1 MPQPILFSLI
11 DKVVYDY
18 NLIQDGDKI
27 LIGASGG
34 KDSTALIEYFA
45 NRVKRPNCNFEYK
58 ALAIQSDFSP
68 AFPENIKNLFD
79 KWNVP
84 FEIVD
89 VDIMARLKPGRKMN
103 CYWCSTQRRSELL
116 KYAMEHGFNKIAL
129 GHHLDDVLETLL
141 MNMIDQ
147 RKLTA
152 MPPLLTYDNYPVSI
166 IRPLSYAPED
176 LIIEHATL
184 GGFIGWTC
192 TCNYQENS
200 NRKKAR
206 QQLEVITGGD
216 RKKKTHMYESLKNI
230 DTRYLP

>member
-11 DKVVYDY
+11 DKVIYDY

-68 AFPENIKNLFD
+68 SFPENIKNLFD

-116 KYAMEHGFNKIAL
+116 KYAMENNKVEAFNL
-129 GHHLDDVLETLL
+129 GTGTGYSVF
-141 MNMIDQ
+141 
-147 RKLTA
+147 
-152 MPPLLTYDNYPVSI
+152 
-166 IRPLSYAPED
+166 D
-176 LIIEHATL
+176 LINTFIRVNEVDIPYSIEARRPGDIDACYANPDKAYKLLGWKTTL
-184 GGFIGWTC
+184 ELDTMCKDG
-192 TCNYQENS
+192 Y
-200 NRKKAR
+200 KAA
-206 QQLEVITGGD
+206 VNAN
-216 RKKKTHMYESLKNI
+216 K
-230 DTRYLP
+230 

>member
-1 MPQPILFSLI
+1 
-11 DKVVYDY
+11 
-18 NLIQDGDKI
+18 
-27 LIGASGG
+27 
-34 KDSTALIEYFA
+34 
-45 NRVKRPNCNFEYK
+45 
-58 ALAIQSDFSP
+58 
-68 AFPENIKNLFD
+68 
-79 KWNVP
+79 
-84 FEIVD
+84 
-89 VDIMARLKPGRKMN
+89 MARLKPGRKMN

-116 KYAMEHGFNKIAL
+116 KYAMENGFNKIAL

-176 LIIEHATL
+176 LIIKHATL

>member
-27 LIGASGG
+27 LVGASGG

-45 NRVKRPNCNFEYK
+45 NRTKRPNCNFEYK

-116 KYAMEHGFNKIAL
+116 KYAMENGFNKIAL

>member
-11 DKVVYDY
+11 DKVIYDY

-58 ALAIQSDFSP
+58 ALSIQSDFSP

-116 KYAMEHGFNKIAL
+116 KYAMENGFNKIAL

>member
-11 DKVVYDY
+11 DKVIYDY

-45 NRVKRPNCNFEYK
+45 NRVKRHNCNFEYK

-68 AFPENIKNLFD
+68 SFPENIKNLFD

-116 KYAMEHGFNKIAL
+116 KYAMENGFNKIAL

-216 RKKKTHMYESLKNI
+216 RKKKTHIYESLKNI

>member
-11 DKVVYDY
+11 DKVIYDY

-116 KYAMEHGFNKIAL
+116 KYAMENGFNKIAL

-200 NRKKAR
+200 GRKKAR
-206 QQLEVITGGD
+206 SRLEQLTGGNALEK
-216 RKKKTHMYESLKNI
+216 RRLFEALRNI
-230 DTRYLP
+230 KPEYLP